1 MDAIKLS
8 IELENEFINYLST
21 IFDVNRDENHSELAI
36 EVRESFEKKGALVK
50 GPFLELNPPYKTGSS
65 LKDLVDEGV
74 LSKKLLN
81 LDCFKSGEPI
91 PIDTKL
97 YTHQERSIRK
107 LCEVHESVV
116 ISSGTGSGKTECFL
130 LPILNDLLL
139 DSDPGVRALLI
150 YPMNALVND
159 QLDRLRT
166 ILKGTNITFGRYT
179 SELPDQPMDMDYDP
193 LPNEVIC
200 RSDIQSRKKL
210 PQILIT
216 NYAMLEYLL
225 LRPED
230 SPLFDSGKWK
240 YLVLDEAHTY
250 TGAQGIEVSMLIR
263 RLKQRLK
270 KKKKDILCVA
280 TSATL
285 TDSDFTAAAEF
296 ASTLFNEDIKTDCVL
311 FGEIDEKYI
320 EERVDQY
327 FIDPKSYLHRDLKI
341 IIELL
346 EKNNDT
352 ENFALAMNLVGLFP
366 DKYLEL
372 ASETK
377 LKPTQFLYYVFSGN
391 DDLRK
396 FRDYMLHHNN
406 EPIRLEDAAS
416 IIFPEL
422 LPEDQNL
429 ALFRLIEIGA
439 LAKPYLDQPPL
450 LPARYHLFIRPP
462 QGLWVCLN
470 PKCPGKT
477 NDNQNNTF
485 YWSRIFSEKRERCEF
500 CGCLVYPLYICR
512 QCGQTYIGVQ
522 NRGFSYIPRTEVLYP
537 SNEASYFNWGKI
549 IEMPYLADEE
559 EGEEELDVQGDYSNK
574 YYQKEITICL
584 NCGTSIQHC
593 KCGNKSP
600 STILYQMF
608 DKTSNKPIAKMNEC
622 PRCRSKSKEDTEIA
636 TEFSV
641 YGANPLSILTYELYR
656 NIPESNLQNLRNKPG
671 GGRKLLTFYD
681 SRQGAAKFAAFMQDV
696 ANKQNY
702 RHIIP
707 KALVLFE
714 RQNKDLYTHPDIDLL
729 SDHCFDLAWENRIF
743 QNDPDQIDFWQTK
756 AKGLTQ
762 SEKKQLKTFVKKQIL
777 AEFTTGKKIRHSLES
792 LGIVGIEYFEKDNEI
807 EFKSLSENIGL
818 TTLQTKALIGYLLDD
833 IRYKKAINLP
843 EGIDRDDSIF
853 GTNKGNPK
861 IIREGNA
868 NLNEI
873 RWIGVTDRQQ
883 RRRYIKLI
891 LGENGLPNTD
901 EDVYNVLNSIWN
913 WIIEKTDIFEGHAG
927 SGYQLS
933 LRHVFFSTHQ
943 NWYRCTKCQRLYN
956 RGSSLPCPHPHC
968 GGQIVNIDIQSIQE
982 NNYFYR
988 LFKKNIIPIRT
999 EEHTAQLSPEKGREY
1014 QKYFKTGNINLLSCS
1029 TTFEMGID
1037 LGDLQTI
1044 VMCNVPPSVA
1054 NYRQRSGRAGRRL
1067 GGTAFILTYT
1077 ANRPHDQ
1084 SFFNNPIEIIK
1095 GEVCIPKIKTDNLFI
1110 VRRHLNAILLSE
1122 FLRYRKI
1129 KGVSDW
1135 KFASSFFDRGGDPQI
1150 SYLPDWIKTQATII
1164 KNIIHEFSYYFEELE
1179 DFILNYSPDDFLSA
1193 IKEVDR
1199 NHYQYLMDFYI
1210 SQHQLAKRKY
1220 SDANNPKQENLADKE
1235 RRKYA
1240 GYIERLRKEYLIDYL
1255 SKRSFLPSYSFPI
1268 HSVELFIPNE
1278 LKNSEHLRLERD
1290 IKLAIREYA
1299 PGSEIVADKRIWTSQ
1314 KPIFFR
1320 NNVRESEYVICKK
1333 CNFLIIS
1340 KDVGIPLDR
1349 GNGHCPICG
1358 EKFPR
1363 IRKFIEPDAFRADP
1377 KKSGKPAKQYV
1388 KFEQNDMRSALLPI
1402 QITDETQ
1409 ISDNISI
1416 VYQKA
1421 GKLLYVNEGNFGKGF
1436 TLDLTSLKDEENSQ
1450 NIVNASLGHI
1460 RSTNTLHL
1468 YFRESVDIKI
1478 PPPSN
1483 SSFWLSMM
1491 YALIHGACLA
1501 LQIERGDI
1509 DGVLS
1514 PRQLEGVSWE
1524 QTIVLYDNVPGGAGH
1539 VKNIQDNIEKV
1550 IDQAVKIVNCTD
1562 CALDT
1567 SCYRCLRDY
1576 NNQFYHNDLKRG
1588 PALRVLEAISAT
1600 LQKVQNGIPGECYVA
1615 SSNPTIWL
1623 LRQIESAK
1631 NNLEICVHS
1640 ISSKHPLGD
1649 NYSWFDTFNDLL
1661 LKKVHINLY
1670 IEDLDLET
1678 SEQLAN
1684 AQYLQILQKK
1694 GLNLWRLKK
1703 RSEWRVVIDSNNEQY
1718 QRAIKFEDTNSIFL
1732 DDVITK
1738 SRIQTTIHPEGI
1750 SKAIKSISDSP
1761 KIRVTP
1767 EELNPPP
1774 NVNVVVIPRKI
1785 NSDVTEEKLFGD
1797 IFNKPTVELSIYDP
1811 YLLTNEVIE
1820 QRLGEYIRLAYQQGK
1835 LRKVQIFTRKAG
1847 HGVQGN
1853 DKEQE
1858 YAESQIIK
1866 KYGNIV
1872 NFKHNYYQ
1880 HDRFIEIIRLDG
1892 TKARII
1898 IGRGLDFIQPDRST
1912 KPTFVIIEDPIT

>member
-21 IFDVNRDENHSELAI
+21 IFDVNRDEKHSELAI
-36 EVRESFEKKGALVK
+36 EVRESLEKKGALVK
-50 GPFLELNPPYKTGSS
+50 GPFLELNPPYKTGKS
-65 LKDLVDEGV
+65 LKDLVEEGV

-81 LDCFKSGEPI
+81 LECFKSGDPI
-91 PIDTKL
+91 PIEAKL

-107 LCEVHESVV
+107 LCEAGKSVV

-139 DSDPGVRALLI
+139 DPEPGVRALLI

-159 QLDRLRT
+159 QLDRLRV

-179 SELPDQPMDMDYDP
+179 SELPDQPMEMDYVP

-200 RSDIQSRKKL
+200 RSEIHSGKKL

-230 SPLFDSGKWK
+230 SLLFSKGNWK

-263 RLKQRLK
+263 RLKQRLG
-270 KKKKDILCVA
+270 KKKKDMLCVA

-285 TDSDFTAAAEF
+285 TDSDFGAAAEF
-296 ASTLFNEDIKTDCVL
+296 ASTLFYEEIGTDCVF

-320 EERVDQY
+320 EERVEHY
-327 FIDPKSYLHRDLKI
+327 FVDPKSYLHKDMEI
-341 IIELL
+341 IIDLL
-346 EKNNDT
+346 EKNDDI
-352 ENFALAMNLVGLFP
+352 EKFALAMNLIGLLP
-366 DKYLEL
+366 DKYLKL
-372 ASETK
+372 ASESK
-377 LKPTQFLYYVFSGN
+377 LKPTHFLYDVFSGN
-391 DDLRK
+391 VDLIN
-396 FRDYMLHHNN
+396 FRTYMLNRNN
-406 EPIRLEDAAS
+406 EPIQLEDAAS
-416 IIFPEL
+416 IIFSEL
-422 LPEDQNL
+422 MPEDQIL
-429 ALFRLIEIGA
+429 ALFRLVEIGA
-439 LAKPYLDQPPL
+439 LAKPFIDQPPL
-450 LPARYHLFIRPP
+450 LPARYHLFMRPP
-462 QGLWVCLN
+462 QGLWICLN
-470 PKCPGKT
+470 PKCSGRKNDTPNKT
-477 NDNQNNTF
+477 IP
-485 YWSRIFSEKRERCEF
+485 WSRIYSEKRDRCGF

-512 QCGQTYIGVQ
+512 QCGQTYIGIQ
-522 NRGFSYIPRTEVLYP
+522 NNGFSYIPRTENLFAN
-537 SNEASYFNWGKI
+537 NEARYFNWGI
-549 IEMPYLADEE
+549 INEMLYLAEE
-559 EGEEELDVQGDYSNK
+559 EAEDSEDQGDQTNK
-574 YYQKEITICL
+574 YFQSEISICL
-584 NCGTSIQHC
+584 NCGNFLKHC
-593 KCGNKSP
+593 KCDNKTP
-600 STILYQMF
+600 STILYQMMESS
-608 DKTSNKPIAKMNEC
+608 SNMPIKKMNEC
-622 PRCRSKSKEDTEIA
+622 PRCRSKSKEDTDIA

-656 NIPESNLQNLRNKPG
+656 NIPESNIENFRNKPG

-707 KALVLFE
+707 KSLSQLE
-714 RQNKDLYTHPDIDLL
+714 RQNDDLNVHPDIDLL
-729 SDHCFDLAWENRIF
+729 SDQCFHLAWENRIF

-756 AKGLTQ
+756 SKELTQ
-762 SEKKQLKTFVKKQIL
+762 SEKKQLKTLVKKQIL
-777 AEFTTGKKIRHSLES
+777 AEFTTGKKIRQSLES
-792 LGIVGIEYFEKDNEI
+792 LGIVGIEYFEKDKERDL
-807 EFKSLSENIGL
+807 KSLADKIGL
-818 TTLQTKALIGYLLDD
+818 NSLQSEALIGYLLDD
-833 IRYKKAINLP
+833 ICYKKAIVLP
-843 EGIDRDDSIF
+843 QGIDRDDPVF

-861 IIREGNA
+861 IIRQGNA
-868 NLNEI
+868 NRNEI
-873 RWIGVTDRQQ
+873 RWIGATERQL
-883 RRRYIKLI
+883 RRRYIKLV
-891 LGENGLPNTD
+891 LDANGLPNSN
-901 EDVYNVLNSIWN
+901 EDVCDVLNSIWD
-913 WIIEKTDIFEGHAG
+913 WIIEKTDIFEGDAS

-933 LRHVFFSTHQ
+933 LRHLFFSSRQ
-943 NWYRCTKCQRLYN
+943 NWYRCTKCQRLYY

-968 GGQIVNIDIQSIQE
+968 GGQIISIDIQNIQE
-982 NNYFYR
+982 NNYFYH
-988 LFKKNIIPIRT
+988 LFKKDIIPIRT

-1014 QKYFKTGNINLLSCS
+1014 QKFFKNGNINLLSCS

-1037 LGDLQTI
+1037 LGDLQSV

-1067 GGTAFILTYT
+1067 GGTAFILTWT

-1110 VRRHLNAILLSE
+1110 VRRHLNAVLLSE
-1122 FLRYRKI
+1122 FLRYRKS
-1129 KGVSDW
+1129 KGASDW
-1135 KFASSFFDRGGDPQI
+1135 KFAGSFFDRNGDSQI
-1150 SYLPDWIKTQATII
+1150 SYLPDWIETQAINI
-1164 KNIIHEFSYYFEELE
+1164 KNIIKDFSYYFEQLE
-1179 DFILNYSPDDFLSA
+1179 DFILNFSSDDFLRA
-1193 IKEVDR
+1193 IKEVDA
-1199 NHYQYLMDFYI
+1199 NHYQYLMEFYI

-1220 SDANNPKQENLADKE
+1220 SEADNSKIEDLADKE

-1255 SKRSFLPSYSFPI
+1255 SKRGVLPSYSFPI

-1299 PGSEIVADKRIWTSQ
+1299 PGAEIVADKRIWTSQ

-1320 NNVRESEYVICKK
+1320 NNVKENEYVICKK
-1333 CNFLIIS
+1333 CNFLTIS
-1340 KDVGIPLDR
+1340 KDIGIPLDI

-1358 EKFPR
+1358 DKFPK

-1402 QITDETQ
+1402 QITDETN

-1436 TLDLTSLKDEENSQ
+1436 NLDLTSLKDEEKSL

-1468 YFRESVDIKI
+1468 HFRESIDIKI

-1483 SSFWLSMM
+1483 RSFWLSMM
-1491 YALIHGACLA
+1491 YALIHGACHA

-1514 PRQLEGVSWE
+1514 PRQLEGGSWE
-1524 QTIVLYDNVPGGAGH
+1524 QTIVLYDNVPGGAGY

-1588 PALRVLEAISAT
+1588 NALRVLEAISAS
-1600 LQKVQNGIPGECYVA
+1600 LQKVQHGIPGECYVA
-1615 SSNPTIWL
+1615 SSNLTIWF
-1623 LRQIESAK
+1623 LRQIESTK
-1631 NNLEICVHS
+1631 NNLEISIHS

-1661 LKKVHINLY
+1661 LKKVQINLY
-1670 IEDLDLET
+1670 IEELELKT
-1678 SEQLAN
+1678 SEQLAS
-1684 AQYLQILQKK
+1684 AQHLQILQKK
-1694 GLNLWRLKK
+1694 GLKLWRLKK
-1703 RSEWRVVIDSNNEQY
+1703 ISEWSVVIDSNNEQY
-1718 QRAIKFEDTNSIFL
+1718 QRAIKFEEINHICL

-1738 SRIQTTIHPEGI
+1738 SRILTTIHPEGI
-1750 SKAIKSISDSP
+1750 SKALKSIYDSP
-1761 KIRVTP
+1761 KLRITP
-1767 EELNPPP
+1767 EDLNPPP

-1797 IFNKPTVELSIYDP
+1797 IFNKPTIELSVYDP

-1820 QRLGEYIRLAYQQGK
+1820 QRLGEYIRLASQPGQ
-1835 LRKVQIFTRKAG
+1835 LRKVLIFTRKAG
-1847 HGVQGN
+1847 QGFPGN

-1858 YAESQIIK
+1858 YAENQIIR

-1872 NFKHNYYQ
+1872 VFKHNYYQ
-1880 HDRFIEIIRLDG
+1880 HDRFIEILRLDG

-1912 KPTFVIIEDPIT
+1912 KPTFVIIEDPFT